1 MAVTFSVISHQLI
14 LFQILSDYCMYIGYI
29 DVVILIILFY
39 LFAERVGAKVVEC
52 ACVIELPEL
61 KVFFASI
68 FQSNNFLTLVHHVGI
83 VCMTLSGVSI
93 CLLVAF
99 WFLTVCFRTL
109 SSSSQV

>member
-1 MAVTFSVISHQLI
+1 M
-14 LFQILSDYCMYIGYI
+14 
-29 DVVILIILFY
+29 IILFY

-68 FQSNNFLTLVHHVGI
+68 FQSNNFFILVHHVGI

-109 SSSSQV
+109 SSSTQEACFHTLSSMTVMLLAKPIFTCH